1 MTRDD
6 LATTSTLDLS
16 QLANSLKQDC
26 RLLWDANNKTEAMQ
40 LFRLFKKLTAELHR
54 RRNPNWN

>member
-6 LATTSTLDLS
+6 LATTSTLRLR
-16 QLANSLKQDC
+16 QLADDLKQDC
-26 RLLWDANNKTEAMQ
+26 RLLWDSNNKTEAMK
-40 LFRLFKKLTAELHR
+40 LFRLFKKITAELHR